1 MKIPCRIKNFTRDII
16 SGKQNLTLEINGDIT
31 ELVEK
36 LKDEL
41 LSIDIKKFRK
51 KRSLTANSYY
61 WALVHK
67 VSEANGLPD
76 IVTHNLYLRDCRCLE
91 RINGEAVAVPV
102 PDTPEAEHE
111 VLRKEEYHLLPT
123 SRTIEGKNGTLRF
136 YLMLRGSSDFDSA
149 EMARLIDFV
158 VQDAKQ
164 LGIETITENEQ
175 RKLIELYGR
184 SKSNDKEKTTEN

>member
-1 MKIPCRIKNFTRDII
+1 M
-16 SGKQNLTLEINGDIT
+16 SGKQNLTLELNGDAT

-36 LKDEL
+36 LKDDL
-41 LSIDIKKFRK
+41 VSVDIKKFRK

-91 RINGEAVAVPV
+91 RINGETIAVPI
-102 PDTPEAEHE
+102 PDTAEAEQE

-136 YLMLRGSSDFDSA
+136 YLMLKGSHDMDSL
-149 EMARLIDFV
+149 EFSRLVDFV

-164 LGIETITENEQ
+164 LGIPTITEAEQ
-175 RKLIELYGR
+175 QKLIELYGR
-184 SKSNDKEKTTEN
+184 SKQ